1 MGTVTSLGATLS
13 VLGFTTNLPATTTG
27 LVSGASKVLSV
38 AATGVPAPTYQW
50 RKNGVNITGATLPY
64 YTALAGTVEGTNAY
78 DVVITNATGTATS
91 ATATIAT
98 SVQVTVASAPAARN
112 VVAGQAASFSVTPA
126 GTGPFT
132 YQWLKNGVVIVGAT
146 NSTYD
151 IAAASPADVA
161 TYSVKV
167 TGPVGTVTSLGAT
180 LSVIAPFT
188 ISAQPMGGLSSVNV
202 SSGGSTTLSVTAAG
216 IGPFTYQWRKNAV
229 NIAGATL
236 ASFVAW
242 AGAVEGSASYD
253 VVITGPVSSLA
264 SNAVRITTCIP
275 VLISQ
280 QPVAVVRA
288 VGQPASFFVSST
300 GTAPLS
306 YQWMKNGVNIVGAT
320 GVSYSIASTVAGDAA
335 SYSVKVSG
343 PVGSATSSS
352 VTLSL
357 HVPPSVSTQPV
368 NAYKALGQ
376 SAAFS
381 VVVLGTGPFTYQWS
395 KDGNAIAGANAATY
409 SIAVV
414 GNTDVGRYSV
424 SVANA
429 VGAVLS
435 QEAELAIVT
444 APSILIQPT
453 AVNAVTAQA
462 TRSYRAKYYG
472 FNNSAD
478 GWSAVPWS
486 GKDLEWPATGWYW
499 NDQIDEGLAESNLEG
514 AAGGG
519 ATVSPL
525 ISLVG
530 LTSPQLRFRVG
541 TAGAFTIHI
550 STDKTNWTPLF
561 NIPAGAVTSN
571 DPISVSLA
579 AFAGSS
585 CYLRITST
593 SGTWLDEVEIWGT
606 GLAKEIVELSVATQG
621 EGLTYQWYKDGVAI
635 TGATSRGYVIA
646 DATVSTTA
654 GSYAV
659 KVSNA
664 AGSVTSSA
672 AKVGILPLVS
682 AQPASVYKAV
692 GQPASFSVSVS
703 GVGPFTYQWQRDG
716 VPIAG
721 ATASV
726 YSIASVGVASA
737 GSYAVSVSNAVG
749 GVLSQSASLQIVA
762 SPVISTQPASQGYV
776 AKIPQTYRVRYFG
789 FGSGPD
795 GWSVSTTD
803 AAFHQNWGQPGWY
816 WNPYLDEIPAN
827 PLAANLEGGFGG
839 VVTSPWISL
848 VGVTNPEVRFIC
860 MSSSG
865 TLSIQTSSDGTNW
878 VTVFTKTNDSAMAS
892 YTVSLAAYAGTG
904 CYIRATTTAACD
916 AYLDEVEVWGYG
928 TPSNFATFT
937 ISASGGGLSY
947 QWYKDGGV
955 ITGATAS
962 TYSVADVYATGAVGL
977 YSVRVTNAAGTTAS
991 TAATLAI
998 IPAIT
1003 TQPIAL
1009 IKVAGQPAVFSVVAT
1024 GTGPLTYQWYKT
1036 GVQIAGATAAS
1047 YSIPAVSAQH
1057 IGNYCVTISNALGQ
1071 VTSQSVG
1078 LSVTLPPAITT
1089 QPSSYV
1095 VPAETKALNTVVKYD
1110 FNMGEQGW
1118 VFGSNAANAAATA
1131 WFFGWDDPTQVD
1143 GLVECDNFSGQYA
1156 DLYARSPW
1164 ISLAGVDLPSLS
1176 FTADYY
1182 GSSGSL
1188 SVEASKDGVSWVA
1201 LKDPLPAYGS
1211 YDYASSYLADLSD
1224 YVLTGV
1230 YLRVRLRGTNF
1241 AGVIDNWEV
1250 KGYKYPSG
1258 QSRVLSVTATG
1269 SGNSFQWF
1277 RNGLAIAGATS
1288 SSYAITDCYA
1298 AASLGSYT
1306 VTVSNAAGAVTSA
1319 AAVVSVA
1326 LPAITSQ
1333 PQSYSGSWPS
1343 SSPEVTLSN
1352 GFTLGAEGW
1361 GPVGVG
1367 YPGWMWNDQRFEAPT
1382 VPTASSL
1389 EGNGYIKSPLVSLSG
1404 VTGASVSFD
1413 IQAYGGIL
1421 TLDAS
1426 TDGVTWSNLYSFN
1439 SATTSGGTK
1448 TVSLSVYNGRNVYLR
1463 FYMPATGAALLDN
1476 VKVSGY
1482 SRAYTMTAA
1491 VSGIGCSYQWYKNG
1505 VAISGATASSYRV
1518 ADIALATSAGSYTV
1532 RVANAAGTVT
1542 SNAAVVPA
1550 FAAPVITSQPSSLS
1564 VLGSTYVPYTVKN
1577 YTFTSGAEGW
1587 TYGSNYGNQAAYHW
1601 DWDSTAGAISDRLFG
1616 SYYASYTDTYT
1627 QSPWISLLGVSSPV
1641 LYFTAYH
1648 DLYPDSLDVL
1658 EVQASS
1664 DGVYWT
1670 TLRSIY
1676 GNGSGVYSVSLA
1688 SYQWAGCY
1696 LRYRLRS
1703 SPLYNAWGILI
1714 HDTVVSGTVVS
1725 LGGSA
1730 GFSVGLSSSAGCTFQ
1745 WYKDNVAISG
1755 ANSSSY
1761 YIANAYASDA
1771 GVYKVVVTNPV
1782 GSVTSASATLT
1793 VR

>member
-1 MGTVTSLGATLS
+1 M
-13 VLGFTTNLPATTTG
+13 
-27 LVSGASKVLSV
+27 
-38 AATGVPAPTYQW
+38 
-50 RKNGVNITGATLPY
+50 
-64 YTALAGTVEGTNAY
+64 
-78 DVVITNATGTATS
+78 
-91 ATATIAT
+91 
-98 SVQVTVASAPAARN
+98 
-112 VVAGQAASFSVTPA
+112 
-126 GTGPFT
+126 
-132 YQWLKNGVVIVGAT
+132 
-146 NSTYD
+146 
-151 IAAASPADVA
+151 
-161 TYSVKV
+161 
-167 TGPVGTVTSLGAT
+167 
-180 LSVIAPFT
+180 
-188 ISAQPMGGLSSVNV
+188 
-202 SSGGSTTLSVTAAG
+202 
-216 IGPFTYQWRKNAV
+216 
-229 NIAGATL
+229 
-236 ASFVAW
+236 
-242 AGAVEGSASYD
+242 
-253 VVITGPVSSLA
+253 
-264 SNAVRITTCIP
+264 
-275 VLISQ
+275 
-280 QPVAVVRA
+280 
-288 VGQPASFFVSST
+288 
-300 GTAPLS
+300 
-306 YQWMKNGVNIVGAT
+306 
-320 GVSYSIASTVAGDAA
+320 
-335 SYSVKVSG
+335 
-343 PVGSATSSS
+343 
-352 VTLSL
+352 
-357 HVPPSVSTQPV
+357 
-368 NAYKALGQ
+368 
-376 SAAFS
+376 FS
-381 VVVLGTGPFTYQWS
+381 VVASGTGPFTYQWS
-395 KDGNAIAGANAATY
+395 KDGKAIAGANAATY

-435 QEAELAIVT
+435 QEAELVIVT

-453 AVNAVTAQA
+453 AVNTTTASS
-462 TRSYRAKYYG
+462 TRSYRARYFG
-472 FNNSAD
+472 FNHGPE

-486 GKDLEWPATGWYW
+486 GKDLEWPTSGWYW
-499 NDQIDEGLAESNLEG
+499 NDQIDEGLTESNLEG

-519 ATVSPL
+519 ETVSPL

-530 LTSPQLRFRVG
+530 LVSPELRFRVG
-541 TAGAFTIHI
+541 TTGAFAIHV
-550 STDKTNWTPLF
+550 STDKTNWAPLF

-585 CYLRITST
+585 RYLRFTST

-654 GSYAV
+654 GSYTV
-659 KVSNA
+659 KISNA

-672 AKVGILPLVS
+672 AKVGVLPLVS
-682 AQPASVYKAV
+682 SQPASAYKAL
-692 GQPASFSVSVS
+692 GQPVSFSVSVS
-703 GVGPFTYQWQRDG
+703 GVGPFTYQWRKDG
-716 VPIAG
+716 IPIPG
-721 ATASV
+721 ATASA

-749 GVLSQSASLQIVA
+749 SVLSQSASLQIVTTPA
-762 SPVISTQPASQGYV
+762 ISTQPSSQGYV

-795 GWSVSTTD
+795 GWSVSTTET
-803 AAFHQNWGQPGWY
+803 AFYQNWGQPGWY
-816 WNPYLDEIPAN
+816 WNPYHDEIPAN

-848 VGVTNPEVRFIC
+848 IGVTTPELRFTC
-860 MSSSG
+860 MSSAAGPIAGPG
-865 TLSIQTSSDGTNW
+865 TLSIQTSADGTNW
-878 VTVFTKTNDSAMAS
+878 VTAFSKTNDSAMTSHAIN
-892 YTVSLAAYAGTG
+892 LAAYAGTG
-904 CYIRATTTAACD
+904 CYIRAVTSASCN
-916 AYLDEVEVWGYG
+916 AYLDEVEIWGYG
-928 TPSNFATFT
+928 TPSNSATFT

-947 QWYKDGGV
+947 QWYKDGLA
-955 ITGATAS
+955 IAGATAS

-991 TAATLAI
+991 TAAILAI

-1003 TQPIAL
+1003 TQPVAL
-1009 IKVAGQPAVFSVVAT
+1009 VKVAGQPAVFSVVAT
-1024 GTGPLTYQWYKT
+1024 GTGPLTYQWHK
-1036 GVQIAGATAAS
+1036 GGAAISGATSSTYNIAA
-1047 YSIPAVSAQH
+1047 VGAQH
-1057 IGNYCVTISNALGQ
+1057 VGTYSVTISNALGQ
-1071 VTSQSVG
+1071 TTSQPIA
-1078 LSVTLPPAITT
+1078 LSVALPPTIIT
-1089 QPSSYV
+1089 QPASYM

-1118 VFGSNAANAAATA
+1118 AFGSNAANAAATA
-1131 WFFGWDDPTQVD
+1131 WFFGWDDPTQVN

-1176 FTADYY
+1176 FTADFY

-1277 RNGLAIAGATS
+1277 RNGLAIAGATN
-1288 SSYAITDCYA
+1288 SSYVITDCYA

-1306 VTVSNAAGAVTSA
+1306 ATVSNAVGTVTSA

-1343 SSPEVTLSN
+1343 SAREIVLSN
-1352 GFTLGAEGW
+1352 GFSLGAEGW
-1361 GPVGVG
+1361 GPVGAG
-1367 YPGWMWNDQRFEAPT
+1367 YPGWLWNDQRFESPT
-1382 VPTASSL
+1382 DPTASSL
-1389 EGNGYIKSPLVSLSG
+1389 EGNGYIKSPLVSLAG
-1404 VTGASVSFD
+1404 VTGASVDFD
-1413 IQAYGGIL
+1413 IQAYGG
-1421 TLDAS
+1421 TCMLDAS
-1426 TDGVTWSNLYSFN
+1426 VDGVTWSSLYSYN
-1439 SATTSGGTK
+1439 SSTATGGTK
-1448 TVSLSVYNGRNVYLR
+1448 TVSLSAYSGKNVYLR

-1476 VKVSGY
+1476 VEVSGY
-1482 SRAYTMTAA
+1482 SKAYTMTAI
-1491 VSGIGCSYQWYKNG
+1491 VSGVGCSYQWYKNG
-1505 VAISGATASSYRV
+1505 VAISGATASTYRV
-1518 ADIALATSAGSYTV
+1518 SDVALAASAGSYTV
-1532 RVANAAGTVT
+1532 KVTNAAGSVT

-1577 YTFTSGAEGW
+1577 YTFTYGAEGW
-1587 TYGSNYGNQAAYHW
+1587 TYGSNLGNQAAYHW
-1601 DWDSTAGAISDRLFG
+1601 DWDSITGGITDRLYG
-1616 SYYASYTDTYT
+1616 SYYASYTDSYT
-1627 QSPWISLLGVSSPV
+1627 QSPWISLLGVTSPV
-1641 LYFTAYH
+1641 LYFTASH
-1648 DLYPDSLDVL
+1648 DLYPDALDVL

-1664 DGVYWT
+1664 DGVYWA

-1688 SYQWAGCY
+1688 GYQWAGCY
-1696 LRYRLRS
+1696 IRYRLRS
-1703 SPLYNAWGILI
+1703 SPLYNAYGITI
-1714 HDTVVSGTVVS
+1714 FDTVVSGTVVS
-1725 LGGSA
+1725 LGQSA
-1730 GFSVGLSSSAGCTFQ
+1730 GFSIGLSASAGCTFQ
-1745 WYKDNVAISG
+1745 WYKNNVAISG

-1771 GVYKVVVTNPV
+1771 GAYKVIVTNPV